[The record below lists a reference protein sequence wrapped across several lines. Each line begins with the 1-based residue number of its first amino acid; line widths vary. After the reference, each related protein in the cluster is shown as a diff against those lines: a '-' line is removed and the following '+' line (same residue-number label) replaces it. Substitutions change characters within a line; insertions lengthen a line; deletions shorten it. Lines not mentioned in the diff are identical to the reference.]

1 MRGHFVQG
9 PSLAC
14 QFGDLRGG
22 GHIPPSAYPHT
33 GLPSCSLLTMPLIS
47 PTYTHSSRMPALM
60 ALP

>member
-14 QFGDLRGG
+14 QFGDLTGG

-33 GLPSCSLLTMPLIS
+33 GLPSCSLLTMSLSFPP
-47 PTYTHSSRMPALM
+47 PTPTPPGC
-60 ALP
+60 LP